1 VIVQAVI
8 WDWNYALDTVPG
20 LLTAFFTATLV
31 LTILGS
37 LVAASLGLVFAL
49 IRWTRVPVVSQVT
62 WAFIE
67 FVRSTPLV
75 IQLFFLFYVLPNFG
89 VLLSP
94 MQTSVVAFGVHYAC
108 YYAEV
113 YRAGILAVPKG
124 QWEAS
129 TAIHLTPSRTW
140 RAVVLPQAVRN
151 VLPSLGNYV
160 IAMFK
165 ETPFAALITV
175 NELVRRAQQFGDFTG
190 EYLEPL
196 TLAALIFLAA
206 SYTTAVLL
214 RRLERRMETSPSAG

>member
-1 VIVQAVI
+1 VI

-20 LLTAFFTATLV
+20 LLQAFFTVTLL
-31 LTILGS
+31 LTVAGS
-37 LVAASLGLVFAL
+37 IVGASVGLVFAM
-49 IRWTRVPVVSQVT
+49 IRWTRIPVLSQVT

-67 FVRSTPLV
+67 FVRSTPVV
-75 IQLFFLFYVLPNFG
+75 IQLFFLYYALPDYG
-89 VLLSP
+89 LLLSP
-94 MQTSVVAFGVHYAC
+94 IAVAVLGLGVHYAC

-129 TAIHLTPSRTW
+129 TAIHLSRAHTW

-151 VLPSLGNYV
+151 VLPSLGNYA
-160 IAMFK
+160 IALFK
-165 ETPFAALITV
+165 ETPFVALISVT
-175 NELVRRAQQFGDFTG
+175 ELVRRAQQFGAFSG

-206 SYTTAVLL
+206 SYTTASLL
-214 RRLERRMETSPSAG
+214 RRLERRLETSPAS

>member
-1 VIVQAVI
+1 LI
-8 WDWNYALDTVPG
+8 WDWAYALDTVPG

-31 LTILGS
+31 LTVLGS
-37 LVAASLGLVFAL
+37 LLAASLGLVFAL
-49 IRWTRVPVVSQVT
+49 IRWTGIPVVSQLT
-62 WAFIE
+62 WVFIE
-67 FVRSTPLV
+67 FVRSTPLI

-94 MQTSVVAFGVHYAC
+94 MQTAIVGLGVHYAC

-113 YRAGILAVPKG
+113 YRAGILAVPPG

-129 TAIHLTPSRTW
+129 TAIHLSRSRTW

-175 NELVRRAQQFGDFTG
+175 TELVRRAQQFGAFTG

-196 TLAALIFLAA
+196 TLAAIIFLAA

-214 RRLERRMETSPSAG
+214 RRLENRLETSPAS

>member
-1 VIVQAVI
+1 MIAQAVI

-20 LLTAFFTATLV
+20 LLKAFFTATLV

-37 LVAASLGLVFAL
+37 LLAASLGLVFAL
-49 IRWTRVPVVSQVT
+49 IRWTKIPVLSQAT

-67 FVRSTPLV
+67 FIRSTPLL
-75 IQLFFLFYVLPNFG
+75 IQLFFVFYALPGFG
-89 VLLSP
+89 ITLSP
-94 MQTSVVAFGVHYAC
+94 MQAATVTFGIHYAC

-113 YRAGILAVPKG
+113 YRAGITAVPAG
-124 QWEAS
+124 QWEAATS
-129 TAIHLTPSRTW
+129 IHLTPSRTW
-140 RAVVLPQAVRN
+140 RAVVLPQAIRN

-175 NELVRRAQQFGDFTG
+175 IELVGRARQFGAFTG

-196 TLAALIFLAA
+196 TVAAAIFLAA
-206 SYTTAVLL
+206 SYTTALLL
-214 RRLERRMETSPSAG
+214 RRLERRLEASPA